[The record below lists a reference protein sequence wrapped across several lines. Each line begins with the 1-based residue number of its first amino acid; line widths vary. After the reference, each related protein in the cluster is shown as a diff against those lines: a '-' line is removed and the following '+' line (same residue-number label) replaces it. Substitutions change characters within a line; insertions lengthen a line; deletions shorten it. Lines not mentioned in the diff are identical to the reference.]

1 MTRLKRPAHAVSVD
15 LKVAFHQC
23 DPLGVVWHGRY
34 FEYFEIAR
42 TALLASAGLDVEQV
56 RALGFRMYVTDARC
70 RYMVPLAYGETA
82 RVTAWFSALTPLIRV
97 AYDVYDASQSRWCAR
112 ATTVL
117 ATTDAAGVL
126 LPRTPDAILDRLP
139 AR

>member
-1 MTRLKRPAHAVSVD
+1 MTPLERPAHAVSVD
-15 LKVAFHQC
+15 LSVAFHQC

-34 FEYFEIAR
+34 FEYLEIAR
-42 TALLASAGLDVEQV
+42 TALLRSVQLDVEDI
-56 RALGFRMYVTDARC
+56 RSLGFRLYVTDAHC
-70 RYMVPLAYGETA
+70 RYMVPLAYGQTA
-82 RVTAWFSALTPLIRV
+82 RVSAWFSAVTPLIRV
-97 AYDVYDASQSRWCAR
+97 AYDVYDEAGARWCAR